1 MRNTLKTVAFSL
13 CLLAPSVG
21 FAQDDRDARLVVAKE
36 YVTSAVADM
45 DMPRVIEQMWQP
57 LVQQIET
64 STGTTLTPV
73 QLEKINALYQETY
86 ATKMTDIMGAQDEI
100 MADLLTLPELEAL
113 RDFYASEHG
122 RAVMIKMPD
131 IIAKQQPQIMEMVQ
145 ATMPVIMPKLQAII
159 AAP

>member
-145 ATMPVIMPKLQAII
+145 ATMPVIMPQLQAII

>member
-86 ATKMTDIMGAQDEI
+86 ATKMADIMGAQDEI

-145 ATMPVIMPKLQAII
+145 ATMPVIMPQLQAII